1 MNLGSANGRLEV
13 DVVRL
18 LLCLLSE
25 LLCVTLRGKKSKSRM
40 KMIMET
46 AEELQKYIALT
57 GSVGLVTWFSI
68 NMKNCIVKIN

>member
-46 AEELQKYIALT
+46 AEELQKYI
-57 GSVGLVTWFSI
+57 
-68 NMKNCIVKIN
+68 